1 MAGKSY
7 EIGNED
13 FAAKKGKYQ
22 INNITNQDKI
32 ILKDALREDLT
43 FKKSGNTLIID
54 CGDDNSLIL
63 KDYFKSKAANALTE
77 LTVEGDTFSFYDVPF
92 AITSGGKTINGT
104 FLNDF
109 IIGFDKSEVIKSGGG
124 LSDTIW
130 GGKGNDTIYAQAKEN
145 DIQFF
150 ESMGKNV
157 VYASKVQDNNNIIT
171 FRNFEDQE
179 VSFAQKGNDVI
190 ISPIGAAKKGS
201 VTIKDYLK
209 DAQANVGYRF
219 DEDGEIKDLDSVL
232 NQLQEF
238 INVDKS
244 LAKKGQTIS
253 GTRLD
258 ETIIGSKY
266 ADKIYANG
274 GNDTI
279 SAGKGN
285 DKIYV
290 KGGTTSLNFK
300 AGDGNDTV
308 YYTPD
313 ETSKL
318 YIDFDEAPEL
328 RYTKTGNDLN
338 IFYTTDENH
347 QKEDKITI
355 KDYYKYRDSIYINN
369 VGSEG
374 VDPVILGN
382 SKKSNK
388 ITSSI
393 DSAFI
398 FGGSKNDTITV
409 SNNNNLIFGKG
420 GNDYIKL
427 SGKEQNYQLGFYAG
441 DGTDTIDTADLVDS
455 NINFADIDK
464 KYYVTEDGKSVIAA
478 DFGGYEVAAD
488 YYFKDAYPNGV
499 TSARTDDI
507 TNSKMI
513 FKDFLANEN
522 NVSLGGY
529 SKDDF
534 KGEDTTFG
542 KYYVMPSDKK
552 YTYGNNATVEGTSND
567 DYVIT
572 GSQYNDVKT
581 GAGDDIVV
589 AAAGKSIIDMGEG
602 NDTLVVRDIK
612 KSGSIVS
619 NVNNIQ
625 INGVKE
631 SDLYFV
637 FDVDANGNMVTN
649 YVYDE
654 ENPEEYDVPLFGITT
669 KDNLKKFFT
678 GANAIGGDDIDD
690 KEFIKSGIL
699 VEQNDYGS
707 IEDVV
712 KNITLADKNGLNAS
726 NPINIDSTIRAI
738 ANNIAVKLRAWGYS
752 SLSELLATEPET
764 KKEAAL
770 LKKYQNE
777 ILALFQRRTDGNDT
791 LTASEDFKTLKAGKG
806 NDVYNVD
813 IAQFENDIVTISDT
827 AGKDTLNITGI
838 GSDELVSVFDVSLKT
853 DKKDRL
859 LLDKNGVPAYK
870 NSGSLE
876 IGKTLN
882 GTDGI
887 TIENYFGNGKIET
900 IKVGD
905 DIIASNKEIAEKS
918 LAVANWL
925 YINDYLNTQAVWEN
939 GEDEEKEAL
948 ASIYQKGVVSGKG
961 VIEGTED
968 NDYIAGSNGNDTI
981 YANGGSDTM
990 VGGKGNDTYVIT
1002 ADQFMG
1008 ELSTIYDVAGKD
1020 TLQIG
1025 EEGTSVEDLKVLFKV
1040 DLQTDKKGN
1049 ILTNKDGSAKFKTSG
1064 GMLITDRVPYTDDN
1078 DMGGVYI
1085 KDYFGKGKIEN
1096 IVSNNETV
1104 ISADTI
1110 NQTAQKIA
1118 NWLLE
1123 NGYTSTE
1130 DVLDGDDDDKIN
1142 ELYALINGDNY
1153 MKASDD
1159 KAPEIYDTKMNDY
1172 IVGRESKRNQFYSQA
1187 GGNDTLVGGVFD
1199 DTYELSNWTGD
1210 KSREIVIKDKGT
1222 INNIIRLNDKNNT
1235 DVSIIF
1241 NVDKDGNFTDDEEYG
1256 IMLKSDVSKLYDDD
1270 NSDFGIVNVK
1280 GFASINR
1287 IQTSDKYYITDADLN
1302 KIRESVAAWLGSNN
1316 YDDVASVFAQKN
1328 EADINA
1334 LIAEF
1339 NKIEWKK

>member
-7 EIGNED
+7 AIGNED

-22 INNITNQDKI
+22 IKNITNQDKI
-32 ILKDALREDLT
+32 ILKDASREDLT
-43 FKKSGNTLIID
+43 FEKSGNTLIID
-54 CGDDNSLIL
+54 CGDNNSLIL

-92 AITSGGKTINGT
+92 AISSSGKTINGT

-150 ESMGKNV
+150 ENMGKNV
-157 VYASKVQDNNNIIT
+157 VYASKVKDNDNIIT

-179 VSFAQKGNDVI
+179 VSFAKKGNDVV
-190 ISPIGAAKKGS
+190 ISPVGAAKKGS

-209 DAQANVGYRF
+209 DSKANVSYRF
-219 DEDGEIKDLDSVL
+219 DEDGEIENLDSIL
-232 NQLQEF
+232 NQLQELV
-238 INVDKS
+238 NVDKS
-244 LAKKGQTIS
+244 AAKKGQTIS

-258 ETIIGSKY
+258 EAITGSKY

-290 KGGTTSLNFK
+290 KGGSTFLNFRT
-300 AGDGNDTV
+300 GDGSDTV
-308 YYTPD
+308 YYTP
-313 ETSKL
+313 EEASRL
-318 YIDFDEAPEL
+318 HINFDGAPEL

-347 QKEDKITI
+347 KKEDKITI

-369 VGSEG
+369 AGSEA
-374 VDPVILGN
+374 VDPAIVGN

-427 SGKEQNYQLGFYAG
+427 SGKEQNYHLGFYAG
-441 DGTDTIDTADLVDS
+441 DGTDTIDTAELADS
-455 NINFADIDK
+455 NINFADVDK
-464 KYYVTEDGKSVIAA
+464 KYYVNADGKSVIAA
-478 DFGGYEVAAD
+478 EFGGYEVD
-488 YYFKDAYPNGV
+488 TEYYFKDAYPNGIISCD
-499 TSARTDDI
+499 TKDI

-513 FKDFLANEN
+513 FKDFLASEN
-522 NVSLGGY
+522 NVLLSGY

-552 YTYGNNATVEGTSND
+552 YTYKNNAVVEGTSND

-572 GSQYNDVKT
+572 GSKYNDVKT

-589 AAAGKSIIDMGEG
+589 AAVGKSIIDMGEG

-637 FDVDANGNMVTN
+637 FDVDSNGNMVTD
-649 YVYDE
+649 YIHDE
-654 ENPEEYDVPLFGITT
+654 ENPEEYDIPMFGITT

-678 GANAIGGDDIDD
+678 GANVIGGDNIDD

-738 ANNIAVKLRAWGYS
+738 ANNIGVKLRAWGYS
-752 SLSELLATEPET
+752 SLSELLAKEPET

-791 LTASEDFKTLKAGKG
+791 LIATDDFTTLK
-806 NDVYNVD
+806 
-813 IAQFENDIVTISDT
+813 
-827 AGKDTLNITGI
+827 
-838 GSDELVSVFDVSLKT
+838 
-853 DKKDRL
+853 
-859 LLDKNGVPAYK
+859 
-870 NSGSLE
+870 
-876 IGKTLN
+876 
-882 GTDGI
+882 
-887 TIENYFGNGKIET
+887 
-900 IKVGD
+900 
-905 DIIASNKEIAEKS
+905 
-918 LAVANWL
+918 
-925 YINDYLNTQAVWEN
+925 
-939 GEDEEKEAL
+939 
-948 ASIYQKGVVSGKG
+948 
-961 VIEGTED
+961 
-968 NDYIAGSNGNDTI
+968 
-981 YANGGSDTM
+981 
-990 VGGKGNDTYVIT
+990 GGKGNDTYVIT
-1002 ADQFMG
+1002 ANQFKN

-1020 TLQIG
+1020 TLLIG
-1025 EEGTSVEDLKVLFKV
+1025 EEGTSLSDLKVLFRV
-1040 DLQTDKKGN
+1040 DLQTNKKG
-1049 ILTNKDGSAKFKTSG
+1049 IVLTNKDGSAKFKTSG
-1064 GMLITDRVPYTDDN
+1064 DMLITDRVPYTVDN

-1085 KDYFGKGKIEN
+1085 EDYFGKGKIEN
-1096 IVSNNETV
+1096 IVSNGETV

-1110 NQTAQKIA
+1110 KQTAQKIA

-1130 DVLDGDDDDKIN
+1130 DVLKGDDDDKIN

-1153 MKASDD
+1153 MKASND
-1159 KAPEIYDTKMNDY
+1159 KAPEIYDTEFNDY
-1172 IVGRESKRNQFYSQA
+1172 IVGREAKSNQFYSQV
-1187 GGNDTLVGGVFD
+1187 GGNDTLVGGMLN

-1222 INNIIRLNDKNNT
+1222 INNTIRLNDKNNT
-1235 DVSIIF
+1235 DVAIIF
-1241 NVDKDGNFTDDEEYG
+1241 NVDKDGKFNDDEEYG
-1256 IMLKSDVSKLYDDD
+1256 IMLKSDISKLYGADE
-1270 NSDFGIVNVK
+1270 SDFGIVNVK

-1302 KIRESVAAWLGSNN
+1302 KIRESVAAWLGNNN
-1316 YDDVASVFAQKN
+1316 YDDVASVLEQKN